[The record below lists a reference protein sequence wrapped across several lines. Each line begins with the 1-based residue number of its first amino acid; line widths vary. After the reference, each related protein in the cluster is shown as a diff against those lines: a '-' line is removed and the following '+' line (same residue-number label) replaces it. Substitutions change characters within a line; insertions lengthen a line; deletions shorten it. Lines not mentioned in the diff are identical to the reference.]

1 MRKHHAK
8 NVRITRKYRLWLQ
21 DARQRS
27 EHSIDQALAAIAAFE
42 ASTGKK
48 DFAAFHIEQARAFKR
63 TLLEKPNADTGKPYA
78 KATIK
83 ARLDATKAFFL
94 WLADQPGYRAR
105 IRHADCEY
113 FNLSA
118 NDARIAT
125 ARRER
130 PSPDLAQ
137 VHRALDMMPAKTLME
152 KRDRAVLALALL
164 TGARDNA
171 LASFAIG
178 HVDLVER
185 KVMQDART
193 VRTKYRK
200 SFPTWFFPVGGQ
212 AEAILADWHAT
223 LHNEL
228 HFGPD
233 DPLFPQ
239 TQIGLDAN
247 GQFAPVGLKR
257 EFWKNAD
264 PIRRVFHEAFA
275 RAGLPAYN
283 PHSIRKTLVRLGEEL
298 CQTPE
303 EFKAWSQNL
312 GHEDVMTTFRNYGT
326 VTAERQAK
334 LLTAIGDRMKN
345 IPTCGPPVD
354 AAMFEFL
361 DRWYEKK
368 TMNNQP

>member
-8 NVRITRKYRLWLQ
+8 NERIKRKYRLWLQ

-42 ASTGKK
+42 ASTGKR

-63 TLLEKPNADTGKPYA
+63 TLLEKPNLDTGKPYA

-137 VHRALDMMPAKTLME
+137 VHRALDMMPAETLME
-152 KRDRAVLALALL
+152 RRDRAVLALALL

-178 HVDLVER
+178 HVDLPRR

-193 VRTKYRK
+193 VRTKFRK
-200 SFPTWFFPVGGQ
+200 TFPTWFFPVGGQ
-212 AEAILADWHAT
+212 AEAILSDWLAT
-223 LHNEL
+223 LRDEL
-228 HFGPD
+228 NFGPD

-239 TQIGLDAN
+239 TEIGLDAN

-264 PIRRVFHEAFA
+264 AIRRVFREAFE

-283 PHSIRKTLVRLGEEL
+283 PHSIRKTLTRLGQKL
-298 CQTPE
+298 CKDLEAIT
-303 EFKAWSQNL
+303 AWSENL
-312 GHEDVMTTFRNYGT
+312 GHDDIRTTIGSYGDVSSTRRAELMESLGKEKSFDAQTGAPDDET
-326 VTAERQAK
+326 VKRVLAYLSKQVA
-334 LLTAIGDRMKN
+334 
-345 IPTCGPPVD
+345 
-354 AAMFEFL
+354 
-361 DRWYEKK
+361 
-368 TMNNQP
+368 

>member
-8 NVRITRKYRLWLQ
+8 NERIKRKYRLWLQ

-48 DFAAFHIEQARAFKR
+48 DFVAFHIEQARAFKR
-63 TLLEKPNADTGKPYA
+63 ALLEKPNPDTSKPYA

-105 IRHADCEY
+105 VRHADCEY
-113 FNLSA
+113 FNMSA

-130 PSPDLAQ
+130 PAPNLAQ
-137 VHRALDMMPAKTLME
+137 VHQALDMMPAETVME
-152 KRDRAVLALALL
+152 RRDRAVLAFALL
-164 TGARDNA
+164 TGARDDA

-178 HVDLVER
+178 HVDLTRREAL
-185 KVMQDART
+185 QDART
-193 VRTKYRK
+193 VRTKFRK
-200 SFPTWFFPVGGQ
+200 TFPTWFFPVSGH
-212 AEAILADWHAT
+212 AEAILVGWLAT
-223 LHNEL
+223 LRDEL

-239 TQIGLDAN
+239 TEIGLDAN

-257 EFWKNAD
+257 AFWKNAD
-264 PIRRVFHEAFA
+264 AIRRVFKLAFEC
-275 RAGLPAYN
+275 AGLPAYN
-283 PHSIRKTLVRLGEEL
+283 PHSIRKTLARLGEQL

-303 EFKAWSQNL
+303 EFRAWSQNL

-326 VTAERQAK
+326 VAPERQAEIILGFSERAAK
-334 LLTAIGDRMKN
+334 KAETACLMPSPEALAKAVALLSGKDIKG
-345 IPTCGPPVD
+345 
-354 AAMFEFL
+354 
-361 DRWYEKK
+361 
-368 TMNNQP
+368 

>member
-1 MRKHHAK
+1 MRKHHSK
-8 NVRITRKYRLWLQ
+8 NERIKRKYRLWLQ

-42 ASTGKK
+42 ASTGKR

-63 TLLEKPNADTGKPYA
+63 TLLEKPNPDTGKPYA

-83 ARLDATKAFFL
+83 ARLDAAKAFFL

-105 IRHADCEY
+105 IRHADCDY

-137 VHRALDMMPAKTLME
+137 VQRAIDMMPTETPMQR
-152 KRDRAVLALALL
+152 RDRAVLAFALL
-164 TGARDNA
+164 TGARDDA

-178 HVDLVER
+178 HVDLARREVL
-185 KVMQDART
+185 QDART
-193 VRTKYRK
+193 VRTKFRK
-200 SFPTWFFPVGGQ
+200 TFPTWFFPVGGH
-212 AEAILADWHAT
+212 AEAIFADWIIW
-223 LHNEL
+223 LHDEL

-239 TQIGLDAN
+239 TEIGLDAN

-257 EFWKNAD
+257 KFWKNAD
-264 PIRRVFHEAFA
+264 PIRRVFKQAFR

-283 PHSIRKTLVRLGEEL
+283 PHSIRKTLARLGEQL

-312 GHEDVMTTFRNYGT
+312 GHEDVMTTFRSYGT

-334 LLTAIGDRMKN
+334 LLQTIGDRMTN
-345 IPTCGPPVD
+345 APASRPPVD
-354 AAMFEFL
+354 TAMVEFL
-361 DRWYEKK
+361 DRWYEAK
-368 TMNNQP
+368 TMAGQP